1 MNGIGKFIMHNS
13 SSYIF
18 IHMHMY
24 VHNIHNVQVCSHAQ
38 HTRGRTDPV
47 REIHIFVTV
56 TLDGKM
62 LTPKVRRD
70 CTGSGKTVTLTSG
83 RWALTFCTDTV

>member
-1 MNGIGKFIMHNS
+1 MHNS

-24 VHNIHNVQVCSHAQ
+24 VHNIHNVQVRSHAQ

-47 REIHIFVTV
+47 REIHICVAVIRREDVDTKGEKR
-56 TLDGKM
+56 LHG
-62 LTPKVRRD
+62 VRKDR
-70 CTGSGKTVTLTSG
+70 
-83 RWALTFCTDTV
+83 